1 MSNMQKEVT
10 DLIAK
15 KLGVDVSKVVENAN
29 LINDL
34 GADSL
39 DQVEL
44 VMELEEK
51 LGIEIPEEKAQKITT
66 VGDLFKFIESHQK

>member
-1 MSNMQKEVT
+1 MSDIQKEVT

-51 LGIEIPEEKAQKITT
+51 LGIEIPEEKAQKIAT